1 MKNSKKRNKLV
12 AGLLSATVAVSIVGG
27 MFAAPATSKFSDVP
41 SNHWATSYINKMSEG
56 GLIKGYGNGKY
67 GPEDKLTIGQLAK
80 LICSAKGYAGKS
92 ANNTKYWAYG
102 VVDYCINDL
111 QCLPNLGAITPQN
124 YDKNCSRELA
134 FYMLEKGL
142 GAGPDAELTQQPLL
156 TAADIPDFANI
167 TYTYADI
174 ILRAY
179 QEGVCIGN
187 DAKGTF
193 NPKAALSR
201 AQAATM
207 FVRAGWIKAADV
219 AETGEGKTNAE
230 IFNEIKALGL
240 WTEGKDPLYGGR
252 MLTAKDPKYGGIT
265 VTEAGSVLFIDMA
278 EWNKAAWGN
287 NANGW
292 KALDGS
298 LVQSQYDSNGKMI
311 VSSGFS
317 YDARMLVK
325 QALQIAYPNHPDEAI
340 NAFKSAFMQE
350 IWEASEYPS
359 ALRWIDS
366 RGLQCSYG
374 EHAFS
379 LVILELNDEALYNEA
394 HANLHIGAKYKFSSY
409 NGSIANDIKAWE
421 LTKW

>member
-1 MKNSKKRNKLV
+1 MKKRITSL
-12 AGLLSATVAVSIVGG
+12 ALAAALAASMTASA
-27 MFAAPATSKFSDVP
+27 FAASNFSDVP

-67 GPEDKLTIGQLAK
+67 GPEDKLTIGQMAK

-102 VVDYCINDL
+102 VVNYCINDL

-142 GAGPDAELTQQPLL
+142 GAGPDAELTQKPLL

-167 TYTYADI
+167 TYTYADT
-174 ILRAY
+174 ILLAY

-207 FVRAGWIKAADV
+207 FVRAGWTKAADV

-230 IFNEIKALGL
+230 IFDEIKALGL
-240 WTEGKDPLYGGR
+240 WTESKDTLYGGR

-265 VTEAGSVLFIDMA
+265 VTETETVLFVGMK
-278 EWNKAAWGN
+278 EWNSAAWGSD
-287 NANGW
+287 ANSF
-292 KALDGS
+292 KAVDGS
-298 LVQSQYDSNGKMI
+298 TVKDLYDSNGKMV

-317 YDARMLVK
+317 YDARMLIK
-325 QALQIAYPNHPDEAI
+325 QILQIAYPNHTDEAT

-350 IWEASEYPS
+350 IWEAGQYPS
-359 ALRWIDS
+359 ALRWIDN
-366 RGLQCSYG
+366 RGFKCGYG
-374 EHAFS
+374 EHLFS
-379 LVILELNDEALYNEA
+379 IVILELNDEDLYNEA
-394 HANLHIGAKYKFSSY
+394 RASVNIGNKYKFSSY

-421 LTKW
+421 LKKW

>member
-1 MKNSKKRNKLV
+1 MKKRITSLALAAV
-12 AGLLSATVAVSIVGG
+12 LAASMTASA
-27 MFAAPATSKFSDVP
+27 FAASNFSDVP

-67 GPEDKLTIGQLAK
+67 GPEDKLTIGQMAK

-142 GAGPDAELTQQPLL
+142 GAGPDAELTQKPLL

-167 TYTYADI
+167 TYTYADT
-174 ILRAY
+174 ILLAY
-179 QEGVCIGN
+179 QEGVCVGN
-187 DAKGTF
+187 DANGTF

-207 FVRAGWIKAADV
+207 FVRAGWTKAADV

-240 WTEGKDPLYGGR
+240 WTESKDTLYGGR

-265 VTEAGSVLFIDMA
+265 VTETETVLFVGMK
-278 EWNKAAWGN
+278 EWNSAAWGSD
-287 NANGW
+287 ANSF
-292 KALDGS
+292 KAVDSSTVKDL
-298 LVQSQYDSNGKMI
+298 YDSNGKMV

-317 YDARMLVK
+317 YDARMLIK
-325 QALQIAYPNHPDEAI
+325 QILQIAYPNHPDEAI

-350 IWEASEYPS
+350 IWEAGQYPS
-359 ALRWIDS
+359 ALRWIDN
-366 RGLQCSYG
+366 RGFQCGYG
-374 EHAFS
+374 EHLFS
-379 LVILELNDEALYNEA
+379 IVLLELNDEDLYNEA
-394 HANLHIGAKYKFSSY
+394 RASVNIGNKYKFSSY

-421 LTKW
+421 LKKW